1 MSGKTFFVRPCPS
14 CGRTTQIRIEF
25 LGLNVCCQ
33 HCLRQFPANDP
44 ESESAALND
53 PIQYW
58 AEYTEHTPTEEPF
71 SRIDEAAPQAYP
83 RNDWPTI
90 RNPR

>member
-1 MSGKTFFVRPCPS
+1 MERRFSFAPALLAEERHRFGLSFSDSMSAANIACGSSPPTIPS
-14 CGRTTQIRIEF
+14 
-25 LGLNVCCQ
+25 
-33 HCLRQFPANDP
+33 P
-44 ESESAALND
+44 ESAALND

-71 SRIDEAAPQAYP
+71 AGIDEAAPQTYSQ
-83 RNDWPTI
+83 NDWPTI